1 MADAELIINIE
12 AQTGGLD
19 RALLKTERQVN
30 RFSTR
35 IGRMLTRLGSTSR
48 RASKRGGASG
58 GMPSFDMG
66 KPGKGGKM
74 SKGRGRRGGK
84 MTLSQAQNIAGTVG
98 NIAMTL
104 AGFTPWGRG
113 LMIAAK
119 GARLA
124 QGALAVGRARGAGS
138 RVLGGIGTA
147 VRVAIVRLFSGIKRI
162 ILNVAFA
169 ARAAA
174 KTIFKAMTVIG
185 SVIAAVAIKAARDLL
200 KTQDA
205 FAQLG
210 AKLGLAGEE
219 MADVERITK
228 DIFRTNTGLKLSLE
242 EVGGAAVQVKRA
254 LGGSEQE
261 LQAWTRDL
269 LRFDQITGGAYGVER
284 IVGAVAN
291 IGRVWGGEPTNIL
304 NRLYTSSTKVNDS
317 QGELIDTFI
326 EYSAAIAEAGFT
338 FEDFL
343 GRIERG
349 VTVGGIMGFDKG
361 ADLLL
366 SFIDVTDEIDQK
378 KIDALSQLGPAKWVQ
393 SIVQAMRGQ
402 SFDLTRAE
410 AFDLMVDRLLE
421 LDDLG
426 LQRTIGESLFG
437 ALFKDLGVQ
446 GVAALRGLD
455 EPMQGLKDMNRTLEE
470 MGQILDNV
478 LASKWARVM
487 NTLGLNLQAA
497 VAPFLPEILDS
508 LNRISIALIGADLEK
523 LITVVLPG
531 LVRTLAAVT
540 AVLLRFVAILSE
552 IITTIPQGILSLA
565 GGAYRELA
573 DFAGLLAGRRQPQ
586 LYWNPRP
593 GTNAIT
599 GETYPP
605 IPIEDPVARS
615 HGLFGLFRR
624 YERVTPGLP
633 PKEPGGGGL
642 FRTRETV
649 TPGLPPKEPGG
660 GGLFG
665 TPRIRVSPAT
675 SGTGGFG
682 GTGGGGNIIIN
693 SYNTDGSQIPRQ
705 IDDVL
710 RERRGLR

>member
-66 KPGKGGKM
+66 KPGKAGKM

-185 SVIAAVAIKAARDLL
+185 SVIAAVAVKATRDLL
-200 KTQDA
+200 KTQEA

-254 LGGSEQE
+254 LGGSERE

-304 NRLYTSSTKVNDS
+304 NRLYTSSTRVNDS

-410 AFDLMVDRLLE
+410 AFDLIVDRLLE

-437 ALFKDLGVQ
+437 ALFKDIGVR

-455 EPMQGLKDMNRTLEE
+455 EPTQGLKDMNRTLEE

-497 VAPFLPEILDS
+497 VAPYLPSIIES
-508 LNRISIALIGADLEK
+508 LNRISVALSGQEIVDLITVWIPALVRGLAFLTDVFLRLVAAILEMESIQWFLRMVADFFKGSSAGRVGNLIGA
-523 LITVVLPG
+523 ISGRG
-531 LVRTLAAVT
+531 LGRAIEPVPSESADAARGIGLLYNSMYGSPLAPPRGA
-540 AVLLRFVAILSE
+540 S
-552 IITTIPQGILSLA
+552 
-565 GGAYRELA
+565 GGAGERWTPSR
-573 DFAGLLAGRRQPQ
+573 D
-586 LYWNPRP
+586 WNPPMTRNSQGQMAP
-593 GTNAIT
+593 ELDNCVVIHH
-599 GETYPP
+599 
-605 IPIEDPVARS
+605 PV
-615 HGLFGLFRR
+615 RR
-624 YERVTPGLP
+624 DVEMEQNWRL
-633 PKEPGGGGL
+633 
-642 FRTRETV
+642 
-649 TPGLPPKEPGG
+649 
-660 GGLFG
+660 
-665 TPRIRVSPAT
+665 
-675 SGTGGFG
+675 
-682 GTGGGGNIIIN
+682 GGNSGDYPYGGVIIN

-705 IDDVL
+705 IDDIL